1 MPLKGK
7 ATFGHS
13 AISPPNQKLP
23 IPKGGQTMN
32 ALDIVLIAAIAV
44 AVGLAVWRLARNR
57 RQGKSACGCDC
68 GSCSCGCG
76 KKRGR
81 L

>member
-1 MPLKGK
+1 
-7 ATFGHS
+7 
-13 AISPPNQKLP
+13 
-23 IPKGGQTMN
+23 MN
-32 ALDIVLIAAIAV
+32 ALDIVLIAAIAA